1 MKSSAP
7 NRSHSDYYGWPLS
20 DSKCYRRITQPYPGT
35 FKAMLGHEMTVS
47 RILFPLSSFQE
58 YDNSTDT
65 KYVPYYIDC
74 ASSYRNEWLYVFYA
88 YKGLMLAFGVFLA
101 FETRNVTVPAL
112 NDSRY
117 IGLSIYNVVFPCALG
132 ITVVSVI
139 DNAPD
144 VWYAVLSVLV
154 VFCTSITLCF
164 VFIPK
169 VSSRMMYVK
178 NKNASAST
186 R

>member
-1 MKSSAP
+1 MLLT
-7 NRSHSDYYGWPLS
+7 RVILITTD
-20 DSKCYRRITQPYPGT
+20 RRITQPYQGT
-35 FKAMLGHEMTVS
+35 LKAMLGHEMTLS

-58 YDNSTDT
+58 YNNSTDT

-74 ASSYRNEWLYVFYA
+74 ASSYQNEWLYVFYA

-139 DNAPD
+139 DNVPD
-144 VWYAVLSVLV
+144 VWYVVLSILV

-169 VSSRMMYVK
+169 VSSRMMCVN

-186 R
+186 RERIEIFICS